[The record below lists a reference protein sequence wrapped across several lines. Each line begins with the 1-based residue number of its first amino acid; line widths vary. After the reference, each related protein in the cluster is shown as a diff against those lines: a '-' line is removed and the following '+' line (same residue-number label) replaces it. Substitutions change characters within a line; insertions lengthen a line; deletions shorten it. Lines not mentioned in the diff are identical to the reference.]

1 MGARPVTPEQD
12 TCAQTSVHQSIL
24 NFFDEKG
31 KPKGGHYRMASLLR
45 QNGQGWKIRVSKTR
59 CFEKLRNSRSN
70 PRYGLERLCAA
81 PPAACAVAWI
91 LLK

>member
-1 MGARPVTPEQD
+1 
-12 TCAQTSVHQSIL
+12 
-24 NFFDEKG
+24 
-31 KPKGGHYRMASLLR
+31 MASLLR